1 VLLSFVKYRQT
12 TGWITEKWKQNLRK
26 LKPEDAAMLGTVEHR
41 ITQYDLCMEAN
52 GQITDLI
59 SQVSLC
65 SYSRTV

>member
-1 VLLSFVKYRQT
+1 MEAEPPKAQAR
-12 TGWITEKWKQNLRK
+12 GRRN
-26 LKPEDAAMLGTVEHR
+26 AGTVEHR